1 LLGLLDND
9 NRKSFLPLIDK
20 LASSIGE
27 LMTQKLV
34 TIALSNSAQEAAIKM
49 KENDTSSLVVI
60 DGNNKPVGIVTERD
74 LVTRVCVHGSSSK
87 TAKLEHV
94 MSSPVV
100 TIDALSSVEVAADIM
115 TQNGVRHLLV
125 AEDEDISKPLGIIS
139 TSDFVRYL
147 RDSLGRDSSKG
158 TILDTLKKEYEKNE

>member
-1 LLGLLDND
+1 
-9 NRKSFLPLIDK
+9 
-20 LASSIGE
+20 
-27 LMTQKLV
+27 MTQKLV
-34 TIALSNSAQEAAIKM
+34 TIAASNSAQEAAIKM
-49 KENDTSSLVVI
+49 REDDTSSLVVI
-60 DGNNKPVGIVTERD
+60 DENNKAVGIVTERD
-74 LVTRVCVHGSSSK
+74 LVTRVCVHGASSK
-87 TAKLEHV
+87 TAKLEQV

-147 RDSLGRDSSKG
+147 RENLEMDVSKG
-158 TILDTLKKEYEKNE
+158 AILDTLKNENNKSEGSN

>member
-1 LLGLLDND
+1 
-9 NRKSFLPLIDK
+9 
-20 LASSIGE
+20 
-27 LMTQKLV
+27 MTQKLV
-34 TIALSNSAQEAAIKM
+34 TIAASNSAQEAAIKM
-49 KENDTSSLVVI
+49 RENDTSSLVVI
-60 DGNNKPVGIVTERD
+60 DENNKAVGIVTERD
-74 LVTRVCVHGSSSK
+74 LVTRVCVNGASSK
-87 TAKLEHV
+87 TAKLEQV

-147 RDSLGRDSSKG
+147 RENLEMDGSKG
-158 TILDTLKKEYEKNE
+158 AILDTLKNENNKSE

>member
-1 LLGLLDND
+1 
-9 NRKSFLPLIDK
+9 
-20 LASSIGE
+20 
-27 LMTQKLV
+27 MTQKLV
-34 TIALSNSAQEAAIKM
+34 TIGASNSAQEAAIKM

-60 DGNNKPVGIVTERD
+60 DENNKAVGIVTERD
-74 LVTRVCVHGSSSK
+74 LVTRVCVHGASSK
-87 TAKLEHV
+87 TAKLEKV

-139 TSDFVRYL
+139 TSDFVKYL
-147 RDSLGRDSSKG
+147 RENMEMDGSKG
-158 TILDTLKKEYEKNE
+158 AILDTLKNENNNSE

>member
-1 LLGLLDND
+1 
-9 NRKSFLPLIDK
+9 
-20 LASSIGE
+20 
-27 LMTQKLV
+27 MTQKLV
-34 TIALSNSAQEAAIKM
+34 TIAASNSAQEAAIKM
-49 KENDTSSLVVI
+49 RENDTSSLVVI
-60 DGNNKPVGIVTERD
+60 DENNKAVGIVTERD
-74 LVTRVCVHGSSSK
+74 LVTRVCVHGASSK
-87 TAKLEHV
+87 TAKLEQV

-147 RDSLGRDSSKG
+147 RENLEMDVSKG
-158 TILDTLKKEYEKNE
+158 AILDTLKNENNKSE

>member
-1 LLGLLDND
+1 
-9 NRKSFLPLIDK
+9 
-20 LASSIGE
+20 
-27 LMTQKLV
+27 MTQKLV
-34 TIALSNSAQEAAIKM
+34 TIAASNSAQEAAIKM
-49 KENDTSSLVVI
+49 RENDTSSLVVI
-60 DGNNKPVGIVTERD
+60 DENNKAVGIVTERD
-74 LVTRVCVHGSSSK
+74 LVTRVCVHDASSK
-87 TAKLEHV
+87 TAKLEQV

-147 RDSLGRDSSKG
+147 RENLEMDVSKG
-158 TILDTLKKEYEKNE
+158 AILDTLKNENNKSE

>member
-1 LLGLLDND
+1 
-9 NRKSFLPLIDK
+9 
-20 LASSIGE
+20 
-27 LMTQKLV
+27 MTQKLV
-34 TIALSNSAQEAAIKM
+34 TIAVSNSAQEAAIKM
-49 KENDTSSLVVI
+49 REDDTSSLVVI
-60 DGNNKPVGIVTERD
+60 DENNKAVGIVTERD
-74 LVTRVCVHGSSSK
+74 LVTRVCVHGASSK
-87 TAKLEHV
+87 TAKLEQV

-147 RDSLGRDSSKG
+147 RENLEMDGSKG
-158 TILDTLKKEYEKNE
+158 AILDTLKNENNKSE

>member
-1 LLGLLDND
+1 
-9 NRKSFLPLIDK
+9 
-20 LASSIGE
+20 
-27 LMTQKLV
+27 MTQKLV
-34 TIALSNSAQEAAIKM
+34 TIAASNSAQEAAIKM
-49 KENDTSSLVVI
+49 RENDTSSLVVI
-60 DGNNKPVGIVTERD
+60 DENNKAVGIVTERD
-74 LVTRVCVHGSSSK
+74 LVTRVCVHGASSK
-87 TAKLEHV
+87 TAKLEQV

-147 RDSLGRDSSKG
+147 KEKLEMDGSRGA
-158 TILDTLKKEYEKNE
+158 ILDTLKNENNKSE

>member
-1 LLGLLDND
+1 
-9 NRKSFLPLIDK
+9 
-20 LASSIGE
+20 
-27 LMTQKLV
+27 MTQKLV
-34 TIALSNSAQEAAIKM
+34 TIGASNSAQEAAIKM
-49 KENDTSSLVVI
+49 RENDTSSLVVI
-60 DGNNKPVGIVTERD
+60 DENNKAVGIVTERD
-74 LVTRVCVHGSSSK
+74 LVTRVCVYGASSK

-115 TQNGVRHLLV
+115 NQNGVRHLLV

-147 RDSLGRDSSKG
+147 RENLEMDGSKG
-158 TILDTLKKEYEKNE
+158 TILDTLKNENNKSE

>member
-1 LLGLLDND
+1 
-9 NRKSFLPLIDK
+9 
-20 LASSIGE
+20 
-27 LMTQKLV
+27 MTQKLV
-34 TIALSNSAQEAAIKM
+34 TIAASNSAQEAAIKM
-49 KENDTSSLVVI
+49 RENDTSSLVVI
-60 DGNNKPVGIVTERD
+60 DENNKAVGIVTERD
-74 LVTRVCVHGSSSK
+74 LVTRVCVHDASSK
-87 TAKLEHV
+87 TAKLEQV

-147 RDSLGRDSSKG
+147 RENLEMDGSKG
-158 TILDTLKKEYEKNE
+158 ARLDTLKNENDKNE

>member
-1 LLGLLDND
+1 
-9 NRKSFLPLIDK
+9 
-20 LASSIGE
+20 
-27 LMTQKLV
+27 MTQKLV
-34 TIALSNSAQEAAIKM
+34 TIAASNSAQEAAIKM
-49 KENDTSSLVVI
+49 RENDTSSLVVI
-60 DGNNKPVGIVTERD
+60 DENNKAVGIVTERD
-74 LVTRVCVHGSSSK
+74 LVTRVCVHGASSK
-87 TAKLEHV
+87 TAMLEQV

-147 RDSLGRDSSKG
+147 RENLEMDGSKG
-158 TILDTLKKEYEKNE
+158 AILDTVKNENNKSE